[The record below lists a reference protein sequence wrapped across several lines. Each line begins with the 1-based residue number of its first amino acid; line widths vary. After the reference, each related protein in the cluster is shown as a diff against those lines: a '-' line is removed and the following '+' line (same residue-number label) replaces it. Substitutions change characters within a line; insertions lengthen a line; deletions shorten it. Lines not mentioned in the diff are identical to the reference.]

1 MKRFLIKTALVM
13 ILTFVMAAPVQAT
26 LYYRGT
32 GTGMVQGY
40 EFGSCKLIY
49 DDDLNI
55 TWYDYSKSVN
65 NWDNQI
71 SWAGDLTVTLNGT
84 TFNDWRLPT
93 ALSPDGNL
101 DNVVLSEMGH
111 LYYIE
116 LQNGGWGYL
125 KNTDP
130 FEQLVGDW
138 YYSDTEYSDS
148 AVWKFNFAS
157 GEQAVGDRYGTVLAL
172 AVRDGDV
179 AASNSVPEPS
189 ILTLLAFGLAGI
201 IGVGRKFRR

>member
-1 MKRFLIKTALVM
+1 MKRLFKTALGM
-13 ILTFVMAAPVQAT
+13 ILIFVMAAPVQAT

-55 TWYDYSKSVN
+55 TWYDFSKSAS
-65 NWDNQI
+65 WDNQI
-71 SWAGDLTVTLNGT
+71 SWAGDLTVTFNGI

-93 ALSPDGNL
+93 ALSPEGNL
-101 DNVVLSEMGH
+101 DNVILSEMGH

-116 LQNGGWGYL
+116 LQNEIRSNYL
-125 KNTDP
+125 KTGP

-138 YYSDTEYSDS
+138 YYSDTMYSECG
-148 AVWKFNFAS
+148 VYNFNFGS
-157 GEQAVGDRYGTVLAL
+157 GEQGVGDRYGTGCAM

-179 AASNSVPEPS
+179 ATSNPVPEPS
-189 ILTLLAFGLAGI
+189 ILTLLVFGLAGI
-201 IGVGRKFRR
+201 IGVGRKFRK